1 MSNFWLL
8 PTNPILKIQ
17 KYPLSMLILRQK
29 SPVWKLHN
37 PYCHNLHISI
47 SLVLS
52 IRILKNWEATTTAW
66 RNTLCHVMYFRL
78 CWRKKSTRTVQH
90 KHAASFWW
98 HNMVSFIIF
107 HQRSVKRFLV
117 RLMIPPKGQ
126 MMMVQQLQ
134 LDLER
139 L

>member
-1 MSNFWLL
+1 MSDEVAQRPRITLNWQRSVQLEQNEL
-8 PTNPILKIQ
+8 TK
-17 KYPLSMLILRQK
+17 KKLRSNDDSLAK
-29 SPVWKLHN
+29 NNHPV
-37 PYCHNLHISI
+37 ISGNAKEKT
-47 SLVLS
+47 
-52 IRILKNWEATTTAW
+52 IR
-66 RNTLCHVMYFRL
+66 R
-78 CWRKKSTRTVQH
+78 VQH